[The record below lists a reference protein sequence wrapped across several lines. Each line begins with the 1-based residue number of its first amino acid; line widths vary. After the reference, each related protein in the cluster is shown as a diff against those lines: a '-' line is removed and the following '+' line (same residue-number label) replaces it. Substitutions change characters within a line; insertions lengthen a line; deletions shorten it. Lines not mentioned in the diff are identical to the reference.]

1 MPISPDDLFT
11 LPLHIGQ
18 VSYTYRFRVVD
29 AITGANRG
37 TLTPERDT
45 APTLEHDTT
54 STISR
59 KVNNFRLGPED
70 TEWFSP
76 LSDRVW
82 IEMLLG
88 DGTVFP
94 LGRYIVADDSGTL
107 HTYGRDSTLTLLD
120 EMFIVDQELEEG
132 FTANG
137 TAADLAIRRLLEYVA
152 IEPPIIESNS
162 GEGVHQSWGAGTG
175 RGKAV
180 NDLALAGGYF
190 APWFNHTNR
199 MRFVASFEPGDRQP
213 TIDLDSPPRVD
224 RDSIAFT
231 NDRATAPNRWI
242 VRSNST
248 GILLGDEGTEV
259 NEFQQVVGRY
269 DVPSTAP
276 YSIAQRGFAIPKTVE
291 AQVRTGTAANIY
303 AKTLGIQR
311 SLYEV
316 CTLSTPPDPRH
327 DSYDVVRFNGENWL
341 EIGWSLPLVVGG
353 EMTHTLRR
361 AYPSSG
367 EEVL

>member
-1 MPISPDDLFT
+1 MPISPDDLFN
-11 LPLHIGQ
+11 LPTHIGQ

-29 AITGANRG
+29 ALTGANRG
-37 TLTPERDT
+37 VLTPERDS

-59 KVNNFRLGPED
+59 KINNLTIGPED
-70 TEWFSP
+70 AEWFAP

-82 IEMLLG
+82 VEMVLG
-88 DGTVFP
+88 DGTVYP
-94 LGRYIVADDSGTL
+94 LGRYLVADDSSTL
-107 HTYGRDSTLTLLD
+107 HTYGRDATMTLLD

-132 FTANG
+132 FNANN
-137 TAADLAIRRLLEYVA
+137 TAADLAIRRLLEYVPIQA
-152 IEPPIIESNS
+152 LIIEANE
-162 GEGVHQSWGAGTG
+162 GEAVTQAWGAGTG
-175 RGKAV
+175 RGQAV
-180 NDLALAGGYF
+180 NDLATAGGYF
-190 APWFNHTNR
+190 KPWFDHQNR
-199 MRFVASFEPGDRQP
+199 MRFIASFEPGDKQP
-213 TIDLDSPPRVD
+213 TIDLDSPARVN

-242 VRSNST
+242 VRSNSI
-248 GILLGDEGTEV
+248 GILLGEEGAEL

-276 YSIAQRGFAIPKTVE
+276 YSIAQRGFAIPKTVQ
-291 AQVRTGTAANIY
+291 AQVRTATAANVY

-327 DSYDVVRFNGENWL
+327 DSYDVVRFDGENWL
-341 EIGWSLPLVVGG
+341 EIGWSMPLSAGA
-353 EMTHTLRR
+353 EMVHTLRR